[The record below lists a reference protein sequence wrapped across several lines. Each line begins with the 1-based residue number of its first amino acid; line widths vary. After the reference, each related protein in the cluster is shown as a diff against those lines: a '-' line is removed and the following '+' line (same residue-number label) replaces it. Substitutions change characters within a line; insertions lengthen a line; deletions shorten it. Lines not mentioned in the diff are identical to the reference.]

1 MSTFGVAAEGAPL
14 RGGGVGWA
22 IGRASRGGSAA
33 LASLCLSAGRVG
45 ARVRYRVRYRAGV
58 GVGVRVRYRV
68 RYRVRVGVRDRVRAR
83 VRDRGPPAAW
93 YVYVYVYVHVCM

>member
-1 MSTFGVAAEGAPL
+1 M

-45 ARVRYRVRYRAGV
+45 
-58 GVGVRVRYRV
+58 VRVRYRV

-83 VRDRGPPAAW
+83 VRDRGPPTAW
-93 YVYVYVYVHVCM
+93 YVYVWGARYVYVHVCM